1 MCLLH
6 IIKYT
11 ETEMSLG
18 NQESKLQK
26 ATLEEKHSVGI
37 TGIDR
42 VTKDITI
49 I

>member
-1 MCLLH
+1 
-6 IIKYT
+6 
-11 ETEMSLG
+11 MSLG

-26 ATLEEKHSVGI
+26 ATPEEKYSMGI
-37 TGIDR
+37 TDIYR